1 MKKTYNSFKLN
12 FAFFSSLSYLFIY
25 SIIRLFSCKIANYNF
40 CLFFINII
48 YSMIPYHRRQW
59 TEFNVPMMLGGCGSL
74 GIILII
80 FIVTIYNYFQLRNKN
95 VIEVVC
101 EDKDEGGVRKNEN
114 KLKEKKEDERGG
126 KDNEKINQ
134 TISEG
139 KKTKVME
146 EEKDDEIMQK
156 GHENKEMN
164 ANELR
169 NKILNLFGI
178 MRRSVYLT
186 TVLLLSLFHA
196 VSSFSNSFIIE
207 VCMCVCVCVCVCL
220 CVRLCVCICVCL

>member
-1 MKKTYNSFKLN
+1 
-12 FAFFSSLSYLFIY
+12 
-25 SIIRLFSCKIANYNF
+25 
-40 CLFFINII
+40 
-48 YSMIPYHRRQW
+48 MIPYHRRQW

-80 FIVTIYNYFQLRNKN
+80 FIVTIYNHFQLRNKN

-146 EEKDDEIMQK
+146 EEKDDF
-156 GHENKEMN
+156 
-164 ANELR
+164 ANIFCDSFFSGS
-169 NKILNLFGI
+169 KFSFLFK
-178 MRRSVYLT
+178 RRL
-186 TVLLLSLFHA
+186 
-196 VSSFSNSFIIE
+196 
-207 VCMCVCVCVCVCL
+207 
-220 CVRLCVCICVCL
+220 